1 MTFGKTKRYIILIA
15 FILCAIFLSSCG
27 LTEMSD
33 RNNIRET
40 MDAVEK
46 SINSKDSEAFKT
58 IFSLSVAKNI
68 SELDI
73 EKVFDLFSS
82 GITCQN
88 TDSENYPG
96 TYESIEGDDYVKN
109 LEWHK
114 EIVDNATKKEYI
126 MIINVCAKNWND
138 DSAVGMKY
146 IIFYNIEQEV
156 AALDWLH
163 SVDEEEIFEGIYI
176 YGE

>member
-1 MTFGKTKRYIILIA
+1 MSFGKTKKCIVLIA
-15 FILCAIFLSSCG
+15 FILCTILLNSCG

-33 RNNIRET
+33 KNNICET

-58 IFSLSVAKNI
+58 IFSLSVAKNV

-82 GITCQN
+82 GITYQN
-88 TDSENYPG
+88 TDSEKYPA
-96 TYESIEGDDYVKN
+96 TYESVEDDDYVKN

-126 MIINVCAKNWND
+126 MIINVCTENWND
-138 DSAVGMKY
+138 NSAIGMKY
-146 IIFYNIEQEV
+146 IIFYSVEQED

-163 SVDEEEIFEGIYI
+163 SVDEEDTFEGIYI
-176 YGE
+176 YGK